1 MHAAESR
8 VPQPSGRSR
17 GGTRSCGQ
25 RFILVER
32 PNSSSVFLGTWT
44 LDVARSKVDYGALP
58 KSEVRTY
65 EVAAAGGIRLS
76 VEGVDGVGATFAYSA
91 NGDFNGKDYPFVG
104 AGTRNGGD
112 TVSWKPIDAF
122 TIDAIVKKAGS
133 VVNATR
139 LVVSRDG
146 KALTI
151 SENGTGPNGRAT
163 HGVRVYKKR

>member
-1 MHAAESR
+1 MRQSHAFLNHR
-8 VPQPSGRSR
+8 VVVTVALALAANGSSSLSAQI
-17 GGTRSCGQ
+17 Q
-25 RFILVER
+25 
-32 PNSSSVFLGTWT
+32 SSVFLGTWT

-76 VEGVDGVGATFAYSA
+76 VEGVDGAGATFAYSA
-91 NGDFNGKDYPFVG
+91 NGDFNGKDYPVVG

-151 SENGTGPNGRAT
+151 TENGTGPNGRAT

>member
-1 MHAAESR
+1 MRQSYAFLNHRVVVAVALALAANGSSSLSA
-8 VPQPSGRSR
+8 QI
-17 GGTRSCGQ
+17 Q
-25 RFILVER
+25 
-32 PNSSSVFLGTWT
+32 SSVFLGTWT

-65 EVAAAGGIRLS
+65 EIAAAGSIRLS
-76 VEGVDGVGATFAYSA
+76 VEGVDGAGATFAYSA

-112 TVSWKPIDAF
+112 TVSRKPIDAF

-151 SENGTGPNGRAT
+151 TENGTGPNGRAT

>member
-1 MHAAESR
+1 MRQSHAFLNHR
-8 VPQPSGRSR
+8 VVVAVALALAANG
-17 GGTRSCGQ
+17 
-25 RFILVER
+25 
-32 PNSSSVFLGTWT
+32 SSSLSAQIQSSVLLGTWT

-76 VEGVDGVGATFAYSA
+76 VEGVDGAGATFAYSA

-122 TIDAIVKKAGS
+122 TIDGDREEGRFRRQRHAPCGFQ
-133 VVNATR
+133 R
-139 LVVSRDG
+139 WQ
-146 KALTI
+146 
-151 SENGTGPNGRAT
+151 GTDD
-163 HGVRVYKKR
+163 H

>member
-17 GGTRSCGQ
+17 SGTRSCGQ

-32 PNSSSVFLGTWT
+32 PNSKQRVPWNWT

-76 VEGVDGVGATFAYSA
+76 VEGVDGAGATFAYSA
-91 NGDFNGKDYPFVG
+91 NGDFNG
-104 AGTRNGGD
+104 R
-112 TVSWKPIDAF
+112 
-122 TIDAIVKKAGS
+122 TI
-133 VVNATR
+133 
-139 LVVSRDG
+139 
-146 KALTI
+146 
-151 SENGTGPNGRAT
+151 
-163 HGVRVYKKR
+163 

>member
-1 MHAAESR
+1 M
-8 VPQPSGRSR
+8 
-17 GGTRSCGQ
+17 
-25 RFILVER
+25 
-32 PNSSSVFLGTWT
+32 
-44 LDVARSKVDYGALP
+44 
-58 KSEVRTY
+58 
-65 EVAAAGGIRLS
+65 
-76 VEGVDGVGATFAYSA
+76 
-91 NGDFNGKDYPFVG
+91 G

-151 SENGTGPNGRAT
+151 TENGTGPNGRAT
-163 HGVRVYKKR
+163 HGVRVYQEAIKGLAHLTSNMRCTSRPAANRGPQF

>member
-1 MHAAESR
+1 MRQSHAFLNHR
-8 VPQPSGRSR
+8 VVVAVALALAAKGSSSLSAQI
-17 GGTRSCGQ
+17 Q
-25 RFILVER
+25 
-32 PNSSSVFLGTWT
+32 SSVFLGTWT

-76 VEGVDGVGATFAYSA
+76 VEGVDGAGATFAYSA

-112 TVSWKPIDAF
+112 TVSWKPIDA
-122 TIDAIVKKAGS
+122 IVKKARS

-151 SENGTGPNGRAT
+151 TENGTGPNGRAT

>member
-1 MHAAESR
+1 M
-8 VPQPSGRSR
+8 
-17 GGTRSCGQ
+17 
-25 RFILVER
+25 
-32 PNSSSVFLGTWT
+32 FLGTWT

-76 VEGVDGVGATFAYSA
+76 VEGVDGAGGTC
-91 NGDFNGKDYPFVG
+91 

-122 TIDAIVKKAGS
+122 TIDAIVKKGGS

-151 SENGTGPNGRAT
+151 TENGTDSNGRAT

>member
-1 MHAAESR
+1 MRQSHAFLNHR
-8 VPQPSGRSR
+8 VVVAVALALAANGSSSLSAQI
-17 GGTRSCGQ
+17 Q
-25 RFILVER
+25 
-32 PNSSSVFLGTWT
+32 SSVFLGTWT

-76 VEGVDGVGATFAYSA
+76 VEGVDGAGATFAYST

-151 SENGTGPNGRAT
+151 TENGTGPNGRAT